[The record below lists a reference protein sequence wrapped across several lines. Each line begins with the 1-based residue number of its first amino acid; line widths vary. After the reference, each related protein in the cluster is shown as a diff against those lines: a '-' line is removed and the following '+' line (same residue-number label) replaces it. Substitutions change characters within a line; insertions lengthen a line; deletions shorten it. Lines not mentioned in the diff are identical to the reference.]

1 MPGALL
7 EVTGLSKRFGG
18 FVALDGIDLTVAEGE
33 RVGLI
38 GPNGSGKSTLVNC
51 ICGTLVNESGSVR
64 FNGETV
70 DGLLTHERTRRGM
83 ARSFQL
89 PRPFTTLTVADNL
102 RVPLLYT
109 VNARPGHAL
118 SPTELDAR
126 CAELLQL
133 VALADKA
140 RHLPRDL
147 TQVEMRKL
155 ELARA
160 MAAEP
165 KLLLADEPMAGL
177 SNAEVDDIVALL
189 IADEAMAGLS
199 QSEVDDI
206 VGLLIRLNEHGITI
220 ILIEHIMR
228 AVMKF
233 SQRLIVL
240 VSGKKIADGM
250 PDAVIRDPAVE
261 RAYIGQ

>member
-1 MPGALL
+1 MAEPLL
-7 EVTGLSKRFGG
+7 QVAGLSKRFGG
-18 FVALDGIDLTVAEGE
+18 FVALENIDFAVAAGE

-51 ICGTLVNESGSVR
+51 ICGTLTNETGSVR

-70 DGLLTHERTRRGM
+70 DGLITHERTRRGL

-89 PRPFTTLTVADNL
+89 PRPFVTLTVAQNL

-109 VNARPGHAL
+109 VNARPGPSL
-118 SPTELDAR
+118 SAAEIDAR
-126 CAELLQL
+126 CAELLRL
-133 VALADKA
+133 VALEDKA
-140 RHLPRDL
+140 GKYPRDL

-165 KLLLADEPMAGL
+165 KLLLADE
-177 SNAEVDDIVALL
+177 
-189 IADEAMAGLS
+189 AMAGLS

-206 VGLLIRLNEHGITI
+206 VGLLIRLNERGITI
-220 ILIEHIMR
+220 VLIEHIMR

-233 SQRLIVL
+233 SQRLVVL
-240 VSGKKIADGM
+240 VSGRKIADGK
-250 PDAVIRDPAVE
+250 PDAVIRDPEVE
-261 RAYIGQ
+261 KAYLGQ

>member
-1 MPGALL
+1 MAEPLL
-7 EVTGLSKRFGG
+7 QVAGLSKRFGG
-18 FVALDGIDLTVAEGE
+18 FVALESIDFAVTEGE

-51 ICGTLVNESGSVR
+51 ICGTLTNETGSVR

-70 DGLLTHERTRRGM
+70 DGLITHERTRRGL

-89 PRPFTTLTVADNL
+89 PRPFVTLQNL

-109 VNARPGHAL
+109 VNARPGPSL
-118 SPTELDAR
+118 SAADIDAR
-126 CAELLQL
+126 CAELLRL
-133 VALADKA
+133 VALDDKA
-140 RHLPRDL
+140 GKYPRDL

-165 KLLLADEPMAGL
+165 KLLLADE
-177 SNAEVDDIVALL
+177 
-189 IADEAMAGLS
+189 AMAGLS

-206 VGLLIRLNEHGITI
+206 VGLLIRLNERGITI
-220 ILIEHIMR
+220 VLIEHIMR

-233 SQRLIVL
+233 SQRLVVL
-240 VSGKKIADGM
+240 VSGRKIADGK
-250 PDAVIRDPAVE
+250 PDAVIRDPEVE
-261 RAYIGQ
+261 KAYLGQ